1 MSIADV
7 RRRAYGDAYDP
18 NTINEKFITSRYDG
32 LVTHPV
38 SKYTKTVDYPHGPL
52 CKPYPGTLWCK

>member
-7 RRRAYGDAYDP
+7 RRRASGDAYDP
-18 NTINEKFITSRYDG
+18 NTINEKFVTSRYDG

-38 SKYTKTVDYPHGPL
+38 NYTKTKDYPHGPL
-52 CKPYPGTLWCK
+52 CKPPHGTLWCR